1 MDVMGGVLGR
11 SRQAGHM
18 LAALFAF
25 LAPVS
30 AQPSEIVTFATSC
43 SASVADDFNHALTL
57 LHSFEYPETTR
68 LFRDISEK
76 DPGCAMARWGSA
88 MSIWHPLWQPPSVA
102 GLEEGARLLRETRGM
117 SVTRR
122 ESEYVDALQSFFAN
136 SDPSQHADR
145 ARAYSDKMARVY
157 ARNLDDPE
165 AAVFYALSLLA
176 TAEPHDKSYA
186 RQFKSAG
193 LLNWVRDSQPEHP
206 GVLHYLIHSYDFPG
220 MAHLGL
226 TAATIYADAAPD
238 SAHAQHMPSH
248 IFTRLGIW
256 DRSLASN
263 HDSTRSAADFTAR
276 AHLPGHY
283 DEGLHSID
291 YLMYAM
297 LQTARDDEAL
307 QLLQRLAAITR
318 TDTENFKV
326 AYAYA
331 ASPAR
336 YALERRKWR
345 EASELQVIRRD
356 FPWDEFGWAQSI
368 RFFARGIGAARLGNA
383 AQARIELQAIRELQL
398 ALPPTTAPYW
408 REEAQVQIDAVT
420 SWALMAE
427 GRVEEALLLASAAA
441 DREDA
446 VDKHPVTPGEV
457 LPARELYA
465 DMLSAAG
472 RFGPALQQYEG
483 VLESSPNRLNALIGA
498 ADAAAGLGD
507 GAGAE
512 RYQAIARRQTMHGQ
526 GPRANYRAS
535 STP

>member
-1 MDVMGGVLGR
+1 MDNEAGKLDR
-11 SRQAGHM
+11 SRRAGYL
-18 LAALFAF
+18 LAAVFAF
-25 LAPVS
+25 LAPGP
-30 AQPSEIVTFATSC
+30 AQPSETVNFKTSC

-76 DPGCAMARWGSA
+76 DPGCAMAHWGSA

-102 GLEEGARLLRETRGM
+102 GLEEGARLLRETTEM
-117 SVTRR
+117 AVTSR
-122 ESEYVDALQSFFAN
+122 ESAYLDALESFFAN
-136 SDPSQHADR
+136 SDPSQHA
-145 ARAYSDKMARVY
+145 ARALAYSERMAGVY
-157 ARNLDDPE
+157 ASYLDDPE

-186 RQFKSAG
+186 RQFKSAS
-193 LLNWVRDSQPEHP
+193 LLNWVRESKPEHP

-248 IFTRLGIW
+248 IFTRLGLW
-256 DRSLASN
+256 ERSLASN
-263 HDSTRSAADFTAR
+263 HDSTRSAAEFTER
-276 AHLPGHY
+276 ANLPGHY

-297 LQTARDDEAL
+297 LQTARDEEAL

-336 YALERRKWR
+336 YALERREWR
-345 EASELQVIRRD
+345 EASELQVIRSD
-356 FPWDEFGWAQSI
+356 FAWDEFAWAESI
-368 RFFARGIGAARLGNA
+368 LFFARGIGAARLGNA
-383 AQARIELQAIRELQL
+383 AQARVELQAIRELQS

-408 REEAQVQIDAVT
+408 REEVQVQIDAVT
-420 SWALMAE
+420 AWALMAE

-472 RFGPALQQYEG
+472 RFGPALQQYQA

-498 ADAAAGLGD
+498 ADAAAALGD
-507 GAGAE
+507 GAVAQ
-512 RYQAIARRQTMHGQ
+512 RYQAVVRRQTMHGQ
-526 GPRANYRAS
+526 GPRARYEAS
-535 STP
+535 ANP